1 MASGVDPVSSAS
13 VVAGIVVASTVA
25 VVLGGSVECESVVAS
40 ENAIEIRGDAV
51 SGVVS

>member
-25 VVLGGSVECESVVAS
+25 VVLGVSVACESVVAS
-40 ENAIEIRGDAV
+40 ENAIEIGGDAV